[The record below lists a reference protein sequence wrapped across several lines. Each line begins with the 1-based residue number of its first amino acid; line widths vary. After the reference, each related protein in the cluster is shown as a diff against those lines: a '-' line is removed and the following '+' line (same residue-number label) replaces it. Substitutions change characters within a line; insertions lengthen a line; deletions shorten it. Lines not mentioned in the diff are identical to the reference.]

1 MLGYYLISVRKDKKK
16 LRRLVHERPK
26 KCVFSAKNLIAA
38 PMAFPV
44 LACGYPAMPALF
56 AKRRDWCMLDKC
68 GSV

>member
-26 KCVFSAKNLIAA
+26 KCVFAAKNLIAA

-44 LACGYPAMPALF
+44 LARGYPAMPALF
-56 AKRRDWCMLDKC
+56 AKRRDWYMLEKWE
-68 GSV
+68 SV

>member
-1 MLGYYLISVRKDKKK
+1 MLSYYFNSVRKGKKK

-26 KCVFSAKNLIAA
+26 KCVFAAKNLIAA

-44 LACGYPAMPALF
+44 LARGYSAMPALF
-56 AKRRDWCMLDKC
+56 AKKRDWCMLDKC